1 MRSFVFALICI
12 VLAWAGPSHAQ
23 LLLPAPLD
31 EAIVKAARVD
41 LAEAAQ
47 RLADNEIASA
57 DRAFDKVL
65 AAPGFT
71 ALEPTEQY
79 LGLLRAGIAALG
91 AGQAHKAHGLLARAC
106 SFDQA
111 EGNAWHLRLR
121 AAYAID
127 DYVDSADSVSV
138 IAHRWPDSLDQIR
151 ERAIFEISHRLD
163 LSRANRDE
171 RMTMLAALF
180 DANWTNEGR
189 EPNELWFDLVRFL
202 IGNKDMPRATEV
214 AARIDS
220 PVFVVKFRVDKR
232 FDGLTHARAGGFDVR
247 RTMKRERDHLD
258 VLRKRHPDRLS
269 YLVDEVALDIRDGDA
284 KRALEL
290 ADKAIARVVVE
301 GASAYSDTDDY
312 YIWILDTRTQA
323 LQRLGRWDEAVTQ
336 QRKASRR
343 PEDGGLNV
351 SQTLNLARL
360 LARLGR
366 ADEIEEPMEELGRM
380 SPYGRMQ
387 LALNRVIAATVKGD
401 QTTVD
406 AQLEVMRA
414 ERTESM
420 GTYQS
425 ALVQAGRIDAA
436 ASLLVERL
444 RSEDWRNDALS
455 DMQTYIAIAEA
466 PRDTVHMQRWREIL
480 ARGDVRQALD
490 AVGRIERV
498 PFENTLL

>member
-1 MRSFVFALICI
+1 MRSFVFTLICI
-12 VLAWAGPSHAQ
+12 GLNWAGPSRAQ
-23 LLLPAPLD
+23 LLFPAPLD
-31 EAIVKAARVD
+31 VAIVDAARAD
-41 LAEAAQ
+41 LAAAEQ

-71 ALEPTEQY
+71 ALDPAEQY
-79 LGLLRAGIAALG
+79 LGLLRAGIAALDG
-91 AGQAHKAHGLLARAC
+91 GQADKAHGLLARAC

-111 EGNAWHLRLR
+111 EGIAWHLRLR
-121 AAYAID
+121 AAYAIN
-127 DYVDSADSVSV
+127 DYVDSASSVSL
-138 IAHRWPDSLDQIR
+138 IAHRWPNSLDQIR
-151 ERAIFEISHRLD
+151 EQAILDISHRLN
-163 LSRANRDE
+163 LSRANHDV
-171 RMTMLAALF
+171 RMILLAALF
-180 DANWTNEGR
+180 EANWTNEGR
-189 EPNELWFDLVRFL
+189 EPNALWFDLVRFL
-202 IGNKDMPRATEV
+202 IDNNDMPRATEV

-220 PVFVVKFRVDKR
+220 PVFVVTFRVDKR
-232 FDGLTHARAGGFDVR
+232 FDGLTRARAGAFDVR
-247 RTMKRERDHLD
+247 RTMKRQRDHLD
-258 VLRKRHPDRLS
+258 GLRKRHPDRLS
-269 YLVDEVALDIRDGDA
+269 YLVDEVGLDIRDGHA

-290 ADKAIARVVVE
+290 ADEAIARVAVH
-301 GASAYSDTDDY
+301 GPSAYADTENQ
-312 YIWILDTRTQA
+312 YIWILDSRSRA
-323 LQRLGRWDEAVTQ
+323 LQRLGRWEEAVTQ
-336 QRKASRR
+336 QRKAARR
-343 PEDGGLNV
+343 PENGGLNV

-366 ADEIEEPMEELGRM
+366 ADEIEEAMEELGRM

-401 QTTVD
+401 QTAVD
-406 AQLEVMRA
+406 AQLEIMRA

-455 DMQTYIAIAEA
+455 DVQTYIDIAEA
-466 PRDTVHMQRWREIL
+466 PRDKVHTQRWREIL
-480 ARGDVRQALD
+480 ARADVRQALD